1 MIYKKLIPASLLG
14 RSLIIVFIPIITLVI
29 LTTFV
34 FYQTSWNIIS
44 KRLTQSVV
52 ADINVIIKLID
63 QNLTEK
69 AITIGRED
77 FKMHIQY
84 KKNESLNP
92 SSFHSKRGILSKR
105 LQQALEELNKP
116 FFYDLRDLDQG
127 AQIIIQIKNNL
138 LIIKVDKEKSS
149 SFYSTSGGYADFNNN
164 KLLLLLETIES
175 IDQIDKIRAK
185 SALDR
190 AKERLRL
197 NKGDESRAKAALI
210 RAQNR
215 LKIISK

>member
-69 AITIGRED
+69 AITIGRD
-77 FKMHIQY
+77 IGKI
-84 KKNESLNP
+84 
-92 SSFHSKRGILSKR
+92 SFHNITL
-105 LQQALEELNKP
+105 
-116 FFYDLRDLDQG
+116 
-127 AQIIIQIKNNL
+127 
-138 LIIKVDKEKSS
+138 
-149 SFYSTSGGYADFNNN
+149 
-164 KLLLLLETIES
+164 
-175 IDQIDKIRAK
+175 
-185 SALDR
+185 
-190 AKERLRL
+190 
-197 NKGDESRAKAALI
+197 
-210 RAQNR
+210 
-215 LKIISK
+215 